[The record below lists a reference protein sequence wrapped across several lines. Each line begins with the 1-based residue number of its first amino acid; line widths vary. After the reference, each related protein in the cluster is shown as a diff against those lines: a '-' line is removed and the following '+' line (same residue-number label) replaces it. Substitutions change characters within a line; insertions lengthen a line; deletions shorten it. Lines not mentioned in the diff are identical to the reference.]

1 MMITKQMIQEKIE
14 DLSEEQLKQVY
25 GMIEQLNSSEN
36 KVKKQSL
43 MSRLQE
49 ISIDA
54 PEDFSVQLAISLGR
68 GVGEDWAILNL
79 GGG

>member
-1 MMITKQMIQEKIE
+1 MIQEKME

-25 GMIEQLNSSEN
+25 GIIEQLNSSEN
-36 KVKKQSL
+36 TVKKPSL

-54 PEDFSVQLAISLGR
+54 PEDFSVKMAISYGR
-68 GVGEDWAILNL
+68 DVGDD
-79 GGG
+79 

>member
-1 MMITKQMIQEKIE
+1 MITKQMIQEKME
-14 DLSEEQLKQVY
+14 GLSEEQLKQVY

-49 ISIDA
+49 MVV
-54 PEDFSVQLAISLGR
+54 F
-68 GVGEDWAILNL
+68 
-79 GGG
+79 

>member
-1 MMITKQMIQEKIE
+1 MITKQMIQEKIE
-14 DLSEEQLKQVY
+14 GLSEEQLKQVY

-36 KVKKQSL
+36 TVKKPSL

-54 PEDFSVQLAISLGR
+54 PEDFSIQVAISLGR
-68 GVGEDWAILNL
+68 GVSED
-79 GGG
+79 

>member
-1 MMITKQMIQEKIE
+1 MITKQMIQEKME

-36 KVKKQSL
+36 KLKKQSL

-54 PEDFSVQLAISLGR
+54 PEDFSVQMAISYGR
-68 GVGEDWAILNL
+68 DVGDD
-79 GGG
+79 

>member
-1 MMITKQMIQEKIE
+1 MITKQMIQEKIE
-14 DLSEEQLKQVY
+14 GLSEEQLKQVY

-49 ISIDA
+49 MVV
-54 PEDFSVQLAISLGR
+54 F
-68 GVGEDWAILNL
+68 
-79 GGG
+79 